1 MQRIYTREMTETE
14 KKIFAKKNENLLTKD
29 FAKIFL
35 KREIFAKEK
44 KEGNFAEFL
53 SEGA

>member
-1 MQRIYTREMTETE
+1 MTETE
-14 KKIFAKKNENLLTKD
+14 KKIFEKKMKIFLCK
-29 FAKIFL
+29 FSQKIFL

-44 KEGNFAEFL
+44 KEENFAEFL